1 VTYLEETIGMIY
13 QRSQEIERRL
23 ETVLRLIRTGQ
34 CSTPTLAEKV
44 GVSIP
49 TVSRCV
55 NALRERGHDIRAEKP
70 SDGWRYVLARKAS
83 TVKSAVESHFSSV
96 NG

>member
-1 VTYLEETIGMIY
+1 MLY

-23 ETVLRLIRTGQ
+23 ETVLRLIRTGRY
-34 CSTPTLAEKV
+34 STPTLAEEV

-55 NALRERGHDIRAEKP
+55 TALRERGHDIKAEKH

-83 TVKSAVESHFSSV
+83 TVKSAVGSQFV
-96 NG
+96 DING